1 MVIISEINVI
11 SLMMFYT
18 VVFSVLLGAVVTV
31 VVELLVYYRLLLK
44 RPPEP
49 KPRRPRHPKVQE
61 GAAVRESLQ
70 ADPERGERG
79 VTESCD
85 FLNAVVFFVF
95 RELRDSAAVRRWLVG
110 KIRVEFEEILRS
122 RTAGRALEA
131 LALRDVSLGARVPE
145 FRSMRLLRLPASSVS
160 KGDGFPEQLDL
171 EVDLEYGG
179 GFHLGIDAELVFGKS
194 AYLFVKVTRVAGR
207 IRLRFSRHPFTHW
220 SFTFIEEPDIRFEVK
235 SHFEGRPLPQLTSI
249 IENQLRKAIRKKHT
263 LPNYKMRCKPFFPP
277 RSSPCDIDLWL
288 KDSKLSEGMLQVTL
302 IECSRLFIRGSREQ
316 EVVIHCTLEL
326 NEEEWKEKERSVIRE
341 VELVKGTSIAIGM
354 TFRQFQPSDG
364 ETGHVVVETVT
375 ANSAAAAADIQKGDR
390 LVAIGGTKV
399 MTSTQAVKLLKQA
412 GDRVTISLERAFGSL
427 SQPSSL
433 ISGSSF
439 TPGSISVDCGPTS
452 IQPVPDEDPF
462 QDAVFL
468 DPLERYDGRDGDSEP
483 EDVDS
488 LSEGDGILHG
498 GIHDDSSCFHAPPQ
512 DLTNPFVTPSIGSP
526 SRNRSMTA
534 LASKPLDNISPIL
547 GRRWQSTSLQRVQ
560 AKASETPVNTLK
572 SGKLLSSAADTI
584 PIVTRPI
591 PASQGGRPPPIPPRP
606 QLRGAPLGLESMQ
619 SLVDASD
626 GDRSGEK
633 SSSRPAES
641 VEADG
646 EFLMGKIGFK
656 EPVENREEIWE
667 TKETVYS
674 DSRATWPAG
683 TSQTFEVDSKQRW
696 LTVAVWCRN
705 PLKPG
710 YLHCLGHTS
719 VSLMEI
725 AFECMA
731 TASFEHRE
739 TFSLSGPEL
748 QASAS
753 RTSLRATALSQ
764 NLSSKPLCHGD
775 VTLHF
780 AYWKEEEEEGIP
792 SGSDLH
798 MEAEDL
804 PAGKQAAVTEQTGS
818 IATPTIASTGSRH
831 VFCDAQFQNLTY
843 CDYCKKKVW
852 TKAAS
857 QCTNCA
863 YVCHKKCQ
871 ERCLGESGHCVPGAQ
886 RHEARDASVRI
897 SHLRQSVAIARQF
910 IPSTR
915 SRLSLTVPKTLRAGS
930 GRLKQTDDGATR
942 TGSSG
947 LAAVS
952 DNDSSD
958 NETIVEATSPSRK
971 SALVAVPVSLEDSVY
986 LAVKDIGREIFR
998 GLPPEDRQERIK
1010 VMLEKLQ
1017 QEVEL
1022 ELEQRVALEKEVQ
1035 DIKCDGSKPSQLTHA
1050 LRKSTERLQ
1059 ALTLLSIHYRAGLEE
1074 GDQGIEGMPQMQIDL
1089 GNNLPSNPDNELDS
1103 GEPRPG
1109 PGNEPDPGNEPR
1121 TGLDELRVGP
1131 DNEPR
1136 VGLDELRAGPDN
1148 EPRACPDS
1156 ELRAGPD
1163 NEPRACPHSE
1173 LRACPDGES
1182 RAGPD
1187 SEPWPGS
1194 DSEPLPGPDSE
1205 ASPDIES
1212 RPGPS
1217 SELWPDPRSSLQPEQ
1232 KGLDLPYQ
1240 SNDRQIPETMEDE
1253 SLHAVGILFTEQIGE
1268 MSSDD
1273 PQNIHSG

>member
-1 MVIISEINVI
+1 
-11 SLMMFYT
+11 MFYT

-49 KPRRPRHPKVQE
+49 KPRPPRHPKVQE

-70 ADPERGERG
+70 ADPERGEQG
-79 VTESCD
+79 AAESCD

-110 KIRVEFEEILRS
+110 KIRVEFEELLRS

-131 LALRDVSLGARVPE
+131 LALRDVSLGSRVPE
-145 FRSMRLLRLPASSVS
+145 FRSMRLMRVPASAR
-160 KGDGFPEQLDL
+160 KLEGFPEQLDL

-235 SHFEGRPLPQLTSI
+235 SQFEGRPLPQLTSI

-277 RSSPCDIDLWL
+277 RSSPCDVDLWL
-288 KDSKLSEGMLQVTL
+288 QDSKLSEGMLQVTL
-302 IECSRLFIRGSREQ
+302 IECSRLFIRGPREQ

-326 NEEEWKEKERSVIRE
+326 NEEEWKEKERNIIRE

-354 TFRQFQPSDG
+354 TFRQFQPSDA

-390 LVAIGGTKV
+390 LVAIAGTKV
-399 MTSTQAVKLLKQA
+399 MTATQAMKLLKNA

-427 SQPSSL
+427 QQPSSL

-439 TPGSISVDCGPTS
+439 TPGSISVDYGPTS

-488 LSEGDGILHG
+488 LSEGDGTSHG
-498 GIHDDSSCFHAPPQ
+498 GIHDEASCFQAPPQ
-512 DLTNPFVTPSIGSP
+512 DLTNPVVAPPIGSP

-534 LASKPLDNISPIL
+534 LASKPLENISPIL
-547 GRRWQSTSLQRVQ
+547 GRRLQATSLQRVQ
-560 AKASETPVNTLK
+560 AKPSETPVNTLK
-572 SGKLLSSAADTI
+572 SGKLLSSAPDTM
-584 PIVTRPI
+584 PMATRPI

-606 QLRGAPLGLESMQ
+606 QLRGATLGFGSMQ
-619 SLVDASD
+619 SLVDVSD
-626 GDRSGEK
+626 GDRSIEK
-633 SSSRPAES
+633 PSSRPAES

-646 EFLMGKIGFK
+646 DFFMGKMGFK
-656 EPVENREEIWE
+656 EPGENREEIWE

-683 TSQTFEVDSKQRW
+683 TAQTFEVDSKQRW

-739 TFSLSGPEL
+739 TFSLNAPEL

-764 NLSSKPLCHGD
+764 NLSSEPFYHGD

-780 AYWKEEEEEGIP
+780 AYWKEEEEEGI
-792 SGSDLH
+792 STGSDLH
-798 MEAEDL
+798 MEAEYL
-804 PAGKQAAVTEQTGS
+804 PAGKHTAATEQTGS
-818 IATPTIASTGSRH
+818 IATPAVASTGSRH

-886 RHEARDASVRI
+886 RHAARDAGVRM

-915 SRLSLTVPKTLRAGS
+915 SRLSLTVPKTLRPGS
-930 GRLKQTDDGATR
+930 SRLKQTDDGATR
-942 TGSSG
+942 TESSG
-947 LAAVS
+947 PTAVS

-958 NETIVEATSPSRK
+958 NETSVDASSPSRK
-971 SALVAVPVSLEDSVY
+971 SELVAVPVSLEDSVY

-998 GLPPEDRQERIK
+998 GLPPEDRQERLE

-1022 ELEQRVALEKEVQ
+1022 ELEQRVALEKELQ
-1035 DIKCDGSKPSQLTHA
+1035 DIKCDGAKSFQLTHS

-1074 GDQGIEGMPQMQIDL
+1074 GDQGIEGIPQMQPDI
-1089 GNNLPSNPDNELDS
+1089 GNNLQSNPDNEADPS
-1103 GEPRPG
+1103 NEPRPN
-1109 PGNEPDPGNEPR
+1109 PGNKPDQGNETDPSTEPWPGLDNEPDHGK
-1121 TGLDELRVGP
+1121 
-1131 DNEPR
+1131 
-1136 VGLDELRAGPDN
+1136 
-1148 EPRACPDS
+1148 EPRACPGS
-1156 ELRAGPD
+1156 EPW
-1163 NEPRACPHSE
+1163 PC
-1173 LRACPDGES
+1173 
-1182 RAGPD
+1182 PD
-1187 SEPWPGS
+1187 SEPGH
-1194 DSEPLPGPDSE
+1194 G
-1205 ASPDIES
+1205 IES

-1217 SELWPDPRSSLQPEQ
+1217 SSLQPEQ
-1232 KGLDLPYQ
+1232 KDLGLPYQ
-1240 SNDRQIPETMEDE
+1240 SDERQIPEAMEDK
-1253 SLHAVGILFTEQIGE
+1253 SLDVAGILSVDKIGE

-1273 PQNIHSG
+1273 PPNIHSG